1 MKITIDGSVI
11 EAESGKSL
19 LEAAR
24 ENGIAIPSLCDHPQL
39 IPFSGCR
46 LCLVEVKD
54 QRGFLPSCSTK
65 CEEGMEVK
73 TRTPQI
79 LDLRK
84 RILELILSEHPN
96 ACLICGEK
104 KNCDELKSTIRKV
117 GEVTGCVLCSNNGRC
132 ELQSVT
138 EEIGLERVGHS
149 SVYRE
154 LDVRRADPFFDRNYN
169 LCILCGRCVRI
180 CREVRGLSTLS
191 FIQRGS
197 ETVVGAALDK
207 NMLEAGCQFCGACV
221 DVCPTGALTEKGMK
235 YLGLPTENTQAVCG
249 FCSLGCRLDVFT
261 RENRILYS
269 RPAWDGP
276 VNQGQ
281 ACVKGRFMLKE
292 TVHSPGRILRPMVRK
307 EQAWEE
313 VAWDDAL
320 TLVADKLR
328 TYKAGEIAL
337 VDSPQASLEDGFVLR
352 KLAKDVLKTKN
363 LHSFAE
369 NSAFALTQRLL
380 GKTGFIKGLKG
391 AEAGLA
397 DPQTLVVLGTNV
409 AVSQPLIWVNMFK
422 AICQGADLLLISPL
436 DYPFSRYAA
445 AHLKPRPGSES
456 LLLAGITKL
465 LLEREEGSEAEKKSG
480 FQTFAQ
486 ELEETDFREIEEL
499 TGISSEALKGFV
511 DRLTLR
517 KAPLFLFGAETTS
530 RPDGEILVARLH
542 NLALQTGGQIL
553 PLGLGS
559 NERGLLGLDRSF
571 SGKWAAGPEIR
582 EKLKNREIKAL
593 YQTGPFAVPRKSKL
607 EFRVVQ
613 GAFWDESAEKADVVL
628 PSVTFVETEGVYVN
642 AEGRIQGCAEA
653 VKPAGDA
660 RPGWWI
666 LTQLAKKL
674 KAKNLNYSKTGDIWK
689 DIRREVDAF
698 SEASA
703 ALVLKGEQVLF
714 IKDTSSPGPEFLS
727 VGKGD
732 PPVSTSKNR
741 PLLWINEANLDIY
754 QGLVFSQ
761 EDKGFR
767 LFRNEAR
774 FRMNPDDAKSLDLE
788 DKDDVVLVS
797 SVGEFSGTLCLD
809 ERVPPGTVATA
820 LAAFHFEDNRI
831 SGIFPA
837 TVKRGA

>member
-1 MKITIDGSVI
+1 MKINIDGSVF
-11 EAESGKSL
+11 EVESGQSL

-24 ENGIAIPSLCDHPQL
+24 ENGIAIPSLCDHPHL

-46 LCLVEVKD
+46 LCLVQVKG
-54 QRGFLPSCSTK
+54 QRGFLPACSTK

-79 LDLRK
+79 LGLRK

-96 ACLICGEK
+96 ACLICQEK

-117 GEVTGCVLCSNNGRC
+117 GEVTGCVLCPNNGRC

-154 LDVRRADPFFDRNYN
+154 LDVRRTDPFFDRNYN

-197 ETVVGAALDK
+197 DTIVGAALDK

-235 YLGLPTENTQAVCG
+235 YEGLPTENAQTVCG

-261 RENRILYS
+261 REGRVLYS

-292 TVHSPGRILRPMVRK
+292 AVHSPRRITRPMVRK
-307 EQAWEE
+307 KQAWEE

-320 TLVADKLR
+320 ALVADKLR
-328 TYKAGEIAL
+328 TYKAGEICF
-337 VDSPQASLEDGFVLR
+337 VDSSQASLEDGFVLR
-352 KLAKDVLKTKN
+352 KLAGDVLKTKN
-363 LHSFAE
+363 LLRFHE
-369 NSAFALTQRLL
+369 NSPTAITQQLL
-380 GKTGFIKGLKG
+380 GQTGFSSGLNG
-391 AEAGLA
+391 TAAALA
-397 DPQTLVVLGTNV
+397 DVQTLVVLGTNV
-409 AVSQPLIWVNMFK
+409 AVSQPIVWLNMFK

-436 DYPFSRYAA
+436 DYPFSRHAA

-456 LLLAGITKL
+456 LLLTGISKL
-465 LLEREEGSEAEKKSG
+465 LLEREEESGAEKNSG
-480 FQTFAQ
+480 FETFVQ
-486 ELEETDFREIEEL
+486 ELEKADIKEIEEA
-499 TGISSEALKGFV
+499 TGITTEALKDFV
-511 DRLTLR
+511 DRLASR
-517 KAPLFLFGAETTS
+517 KSPLFLFGAETTS
-530 RPDGEILVARLH
+530 RPDGETMVAQL
-542 NLALQTGGQIL
+542 NNMALQTGGQIF
-553 PLGLGS
+553 PLGLES
-559 NERGLLGLDRSF
+559 NERGLLEMDRSL
-571 SGKWAAGPEIR
+571 SRKWAAGPEIR
-582 EKLKNREIKAL
+582 EKLKNCEIKAL
-593 YQTGPFAVPRKSKL
+593 YQTGPCSVPRKSKI

-628 PSVTFVETEGVYVN
+628 PSATFVETEGVYVN
-642 AEGRIQGCAEA
+642 AEGRIQGSTEA

-674 KAKNLNYSKTGDIWK
+674 KAKNLDYTKTGDIWK
-689 DIRREVDAF
+689 DMRREVDAF
-698 SEASA
+698 SEVSA
-703 ALVLKGEQVLF
+703 PLVLKGKQVLF
-714 IKDTSSPGPEFLS
+714 LKEVPIPDSVFLS
-727 VGKGD
+727 VRKSN

-741 PLLWINEANLDIY
+741 PFFWINEASLDTY
-754 QGLVFSQ
+754 QGLIFSQ

-767 LFRNEAR
+767 LFRNEAW

-788 DKDDVVLVS
+788 EKDDVVLVS
-797 SVGEFSGTLCLD
+797 SIGEFSGTVRLD
-809 ERVPPGTVATA
+809 DRVSPGTVVTA
-820 LAAFHFEDNRI
+820 VAAFHFEDNQV

-837 TVKRGA
+837 TVKRGS

>member
-1 MKITIDGSVI
+1 MKITIDGNVF
-11 EAESGKSL
+11 EAESGQSL

-24 ENGIAIPSLCDHPQL
+24 ENGIAIPSLCDHPHL

-46 LCLVEVKD
+46 LCLVEIKN
-54 QRGFLPSCSTK
+54 QRGFLPACSTK

-96 ACLICGEK
+96 ACLICAEK

-117 GEVTGCVLCSNNGRC
+117 GEVTGCVLCPNNGRC

-154 LDVRRADPFFDRNYN
+154 LEVRRADPFFDRNYN

-235 YLGLPTENTQAVCG
+235 YLGLPTENTQTVCG

-261 RENRILYS
+261 REDRVLYS
-269 RPAWDGP
+269 RPAGDGP

-292 TVHSPGRILRPMVRK
+292 MVHSPRRILQPMVRK
-307 EQAWEE
+307 GQAWEE
-313 VAWDDAL
+313 LAWDDAL
-320 TLVADKLR
+320 ALVADKLKA
-328 TYKAGEIAL
+328 YKAGEIAL
-337 VDSPQASLEDGFVLR
+337 VDSSQASLEDGFVLR
-352 KLAKDVLKTKN
+352 KLAKVALRTKN
-363 LHSFAE
+363 LHRFTD
-369 NSAFALTQRLL
+369 NSAFALIQQLF
-380 GKTGFIKGLKG
+380 GQTGFAQDLNGTV
-391 AEAGLA
+391 AGLA
-397 DPQTLVVLGTNV
+397 ESQTLVVLGTNV
-409 AVSQPLIWVNMFK
+409 AVSQPLVWVNMFK
-422 AICQGADLLLISPL
+422 AICQGAELLIISPF
-436 DYPFSRYAA
+436 DYPFSRFAA
-445 AHLKPRPGSES
+445 IHLKPRLGSES
-456 LLLAGITKL
+456 LLLAGISKL
-465 LLEREEGSEAEKKSG
+465 LLEREEGSETEKSSG
-480 FQTFAQ
+480 FQTFVQ
-486 ELEETDFREIEEL
+486 ELERTDFSEIEEM
-499 TGISSEALKGFV
+499 TGISNQALKDFV

-517 KAPLFLFGAETTS
+517 ESPTFLFGAETTS
-530 RPDGEILVARLH
+530 RPDGETMVARLH
-542 NLALQTGGQIL
+542 NLAMQTGGQL
-553 PLGLGS
+553 FPLGLGS
-559 NERGLLGLDRSF
+559 NERGLLELDRSF
-571 SGKWAAGPEIR
+571 LGNWAAGPEIR

-628 PSVTFVETEGVYVN
+628 PSVTFLEAEGVYVN
-642 AEGRIQGCAEA
+642 AEGRVQGCKEA

-666 LTQLAKKL
+666 LTQLAERL
-674 KAKNLNYSKTGDIWK
+674 KAKNFNYNKPGDIWK

-698 SEASA
+698 SEVSFAQ
-703 ALVLKGEQVLF
+703 VLMGEQAFFVN
-714 IKDTSSPGPEFLS
+714 DGTNPEPEFLS
-727 VGKGD
+727 VGKGK
-732 PPVSTSKNR
+732 PPFSTSKHR
-741 PLLWINEANLDIY
+741 PLIWINEANLDFY

-767 LFRNEAR
+767 LFRNEAG
-774 FRMNPDDAKSLDLE
+774 FRMHPDDAKSLDLE

-797 SVGEFSGTLCLD
+797 SVGEFSGTIRLD
-809 ERVPPGTVATA
+809 ERVPPGTVATSV
-820 LAAFHFEDNRI
+820 AAFHFEDNRI

-837 TVKRGA
+837 TVRRGS